1 MFKRFVSLV
10 ALMIVGALALA
21 GCATDL
27 STTKTLHGDAAKA
40 ALTTVVQTST
50 ADFSKAGGTEQ
61 ITLGTKQFGLVYDP
75 SAPTGKQVALFDLAV
90 NGPSQFSSPSTIFLL
105 AIPKLL
111 ASDIFKG
118 ATYDYANNGFTV
130 TSSKAILTVQVLDN
144 RVNGTLLKG
153 VEAGGPTQ
161 ATINNYGVNDVAKEK
176 LTTATP
182 APVETPAAN

>member
-27 STTKTLHGDAAKA
+27 STTKTLHGDAAKS
-40 ALTTVVQTST
+40 ALTKVIETSA
-50 ADFSKAGGTEQ
+50 ADFKKSGGTEQ
-61 ITLGTKQFGLVYDP
+61 ITLGSKQFGLVYDP
-75 SAPTGKQVALFDLAV
+75 TAPTGKQVAIFDLAI
-90 NGPSQFSSPSTIFLL
+90 NGPSQFNTTDTIFLL

-111 ASDIFKG
+111 ASDLFKD
-118 ATYDYANNGFTV
+118 AKYDYANDGFTI
-130 TSSKAILTVQVLDN
+130 TSTKAILTVQVLDN

-182 APVETPAAN
+182 APVETPAD